1 MSIRERL
8 SKLDHFQKSKLF
20 KMISTGI
27 IVVLAL
33 TVIGYGLLNNTNDQP
48 DLIEQMSQ
56 MPTTVTNFAGD
67 EIENPALAR
76 AQQIQSL
83 YDQAK
88 PGTLY
93 MVGAFSISLML
104 IIVIWMGLGLV
115 HPVLAL
121 IALGIYFPLRGT
133 AFDVHASILL
143 GMVILALCFM
153 TLIRASGIV
162 LGSSYPVAAIAK
174 NVLAE
179 AIRMKIS
186 LVFIVMLFFVLAAL
200 PMLLNDEASLRYRI
214 QNFLQYSSGF
224 TFMFIALLVV
234 FFGAATVT
242 YEQREKVIWQ
252 TMTKPVAAWQYL
264 LGKWLGVVS
273 LAAIL
278 LTVSATGVF
287 LFTEYLRNQPAVGET
302 LPFQATEGVD
312 ITEDRLFLE
321 TQVLA
326 SRDSVLPMAKFDIND
341 PRFEAALED
350 QIQRERASNPSF
362 NPSSAER
369 RARKLKI
376 YSDVTTEY
384 FSIDPLRE
392 KLEEFVFPGLWYA
405 KANSL
410 PLTLRY
416 KINAEGN
423 RPDKFYI
430 LTFGF
435 DNGEILPPRRTG
447 LGFSHTLTIPPE
459 YINDRGEIRVQIIN
473 GQMVADD
480 SGGDVF
486 QIQTNINTINI
497 PPDGL
502 EISYSTG
509 SYRPNFVRVFFV
521 LWIKLAML
529 AMLAVWASTFTSFPV
544 ACLISG
550 GLFLIGE
557 SSGFVQESLPGW
569 GKTNSD
575 GDPSLYHTIIYH
587 VADNVS
593 SFFRVYTD
601 LSPTARLTEGRM
613 LSWAS
618 VSQGVFVLGL
628 IAVLFYFSGV
638 LIFRR
643 RQLAIYSGQ

>member
-1 MSIRERL
+1 VSFRERL
-8 SKLDHFQKSKLF
+8 AKLDHFQKSKIF
-20 KMISTGI
+20 KIVSTGI
-27 IVVLAL
+27 IVALAL
-33 TVIGYGLLNNTNDQP
+33 VVIGYGLLNNSNEQP
-48 DLIEQMSQ
+48 ELIEQMSK
-56 MPTTVTNFAGD
+56 MPTTVTNYAGE

-93 MVGAFSISLML
+93 MVGAIAISTML

-121 IALGIYFPLRGT
+121 LAIGVYWPLRGT
-133 AFDVHASILL
+133 PYEALGSILL
-143 GMVILALCFM
+143 GMMILALCFM
-153 TLIRASGIV
+153 ALIRASGLL
-162 LGSSYPVAAIAK
+162 LGFSYPVTAIAK

-200 PMLLNDEASLRYRI
+200 PMMLESDTSLRYRI
-214 QNFLQYSSGF
+214 QNFLQYSSSF

-252 TMTKPVAAWQYL
+252 TMTKPVAAWQYM
-264 LGKWLGVVS
+264 LGKWLGVVA

-287 LFTEYLRNQPAVGET
+287 LFTEYLRNQPAIGET
-302 LPFQATEGVD
+302 LPFQAKDGQD

-326 SRDSVLPMAKFDIND
+326 SRESVLPLSKYDIND
-341 PRFEAALED
+341 PLFDAALDE
-350 QIQRERASNPSF
+350 QIERERASNPSY
-362 NPSSAER
+362 NPNSAER
-369 RARKLKI
+369 RAIKHKV
-376 YSDVTTEY
+376 YSDLTTEY

-392 KLEEFVFPGLWYA
+392 KLEEYVFVGLGRA
-405 KANSL
+405 RAEKL

-435 DNGEILPPRRTG
+435 DNGQILPPRRTG

-459 YINDRGEIRVQIIN
+459 FINDRGEIRMQIIN
-473 GQMVADD
+473 GQMVADEA
-480 SGGDVF
+480 GGDVF

-529 AMLAVWASTFTSFPV
+529 AMLAVWASSFTSFPV

-569 GKTNSD
+569 GKTNAE
-575 GDPSLYHTIIYH
+575 GDPSLYHTVIYH
-587 VADNVS
+587 IADNVS
-593 SFFRVYTD
+593 SFFKVYTD
-601 LSPTARLTEGRM
+601 LSPTTRLTEGRM

-628 IAVLFYFSGV
+628 IATLFYFSGV